1 MNNVVFAIPGLMPP
15 KAPNWHSELIAP
27 EDGSLCLLLHAGA
40 IDDTVTYAI
49 DIRGIRP
56 GVIKDPDY
64 EYVGGRDDRESQIPH
79 QALLPTLDRSSWPDF
94 LRTSSELPT
103 SILIPRKVY
112 CGCPIPID
120 ELPELQ
126 DLETVW
132 YYILEL
138 PIRSLP
144 MGDTVVEV
152 CINGKMRKYTVQR
165 PAFKIHSKSA
175 LTYRYSVYTPAL
187 KEEDVETSY
196 YVSGNKG
203 ATFTLEFNLEDLK
216 KALPPKV
223 ANQQIELQL
232 TLTHG
237 GTVINFTNGFVN
249 TDNNI
254 SIIKN
259 ELPDAPYYEWQ
270 LLYRVNARDN
280 SWLIAAEGI
289 QTKRV

>member
-40 IDDTVTYAI
+40 IADTVTYAI

-94 LRTSSELPT
+94 LRTSSELPA

-144 MGDTVVEV
+144 MGDTVVEA

-187 KEEDVETSY
+187 EGHEVVVEY
-196 YVSGNKG
+196 YSSKNSGSV
-203 ATFTLEFNLEDLK
+203 FNLEFELAGIR
-216 KALPPKV
+216 KAIADCPNTGALEFK
-223 ANQQIELQL
+223 L
-232 TLTHG
+232 TLTYG
-237 GTVINFTNGFVN
+237 GDSMQYTSGFVLGETYGAITKSN
-249 TDNNI
+249 
-254 SIIKN
+254 
-259 ELPDAPYYEWQ
+259 LPVTPYYDWKLE
-270 LLYRVNARDN
+270 YRVAERDN
-280 SWLIAAEGI
+280 AWLPAAEGTQNI
-289 QTKRV
+289 ES